1 MYQAELA
8 SGKNSPQYLVAERLR
23 DEIVA
28 KMQRITGVLDS
39 AGSDPK
45 PAIIR
50 VATVVVRSK
59 RIIKGRASNLRREAD
74 S

>member
-28 KMQRITGVLDS
+28 KTQRITGVHDS

-45 PAIIR
+45 PTTSR

-59 RIIKGRASNLRREAD
+59 RIIKG
-74 S
+74 